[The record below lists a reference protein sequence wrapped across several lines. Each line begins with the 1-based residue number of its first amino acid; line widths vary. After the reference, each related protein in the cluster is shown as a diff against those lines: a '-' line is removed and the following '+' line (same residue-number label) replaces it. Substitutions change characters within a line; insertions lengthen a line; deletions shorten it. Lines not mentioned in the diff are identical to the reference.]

1 MKKVKNT
8 KKLGVAMLSLVAA
21 ISIGATAI
29 SAASYGIANAATNVT
44 YDKVKDPDSLAAR
57 FTIGEKVEMEAGYIA
72 PSYMMAEATA
82 NSGVYF
88 NFTEENSFVTV
99 KKTYKPNELEKLLS
113 FIPIVDQSKV
123 GTSADIENFTVIIYD
138 SASPDKKITFTSH
151 NYDSNWIKSNYS
163 GLTVAYS
170 YEQLAFEKNEDG
182 TNKLDKD
189 GNPIPIYVLDKDG
202 NPTTTQ
208 AKEVVSQIP
217 AGLTHSGATNVS
229 STGEN
234 PIMRKDHG
242 KLITSGYAGSKSG
255 TKAINLGYIQN
266 GTDVKATATPRQNAS
281 TDTDVL
287 RDFKQEV
294 FYVHDATHEGRGG
307 GSDEEWEKLQSGSA
321 IDKDFTFEGFNSNA
335 NLKIKFGVTKGSG
348 AILVSNLCG
357 EDISNPIKAG
367 KTFKGFA
374 GLNYTIPAPKFYEYN
389 KAGEGFTNGDLT
401 YVLTD
406 KDGKVIDT
414 NDTSVEKDANSAQIA
429 TTLTSGSVYNFKTE
443 GVYTMT
449 YTYIYNGAS
458 GKEKYVGKYEIEVM
472 PKDEFATVDIAYASE
487 MDGISRR
494 NATVGMIFDIGAT
507 STSYIY
513 NIVDESKIKLEILVD
528 NAPLATF
535 DNLEANKLYQ
545 FNKAGVYTFNYY
557 AIDDVFNATSE
568 ALTCLYT
575 KTVVISNNYHAL
587 EVPAKTSLSEGDALN
602 NLKID
607 KNIVKFYDSAKLS
620 GLTNGEIYMA
630 VKVPGATE
638 FAELTDTQK
647 ENGYNFAKG
656 VYGDYEFIY
665 LAEYTVNSEQRS
677 VPEQLEES
685 DNIKKIGD
693 KYYYSFTV
701 TVCDTSSPTIYLVG
715 EDYLTGATKI
725 SSNANAHTYQV
736 IKGTKVEFAKLQA
749 LDFIGS
755 TSDYSDQIALTVTK
769 DGTVLGAETATYASN
784 RNAYSYTFASAGQYI
799 FKFTVTD
806 GSSEDT
812 ISLIVDVEEEFYS
825 ISSNVE
831 FKDLYSTADLINVNS
846 FDVVTSKGAI
856 ASNATKQF
864 IVTKDGETV
873 YTNNVLNFNPQN
885 AGEYQI
891 DFVAKIG
898 SNEVAK
904 KSFTISVE
912 DKSAPVIEVKGKVIK
927 SALLGEE
934 IEIASMVAKDNDDTD
949 SILVNSISITFNGK
963 EVNAFRGKLNPTEV
977 GVYTVKLTSTDTKGN
992 VSTYVY
998 EIEIIDGAKLNE
1010 GKVIGVDVWALIL
1023 GAVGIVL
1030 VVTTLVV
1037 LFAVVLKKPKT
1048 VEVADT
1054 TDVADTT
1061 TTTDETNE

>member
-1 MKKVKNT
+1 
-8 KKLGVAMLSLVAA
+8 
-21 ISIGATAI
+21 
-29 SAASYGIANAATNVT
+29 
-44 YDKVKDPDSLAAR
+44 
-57 FTIGEKVEMEAGYIA
+57 
-72 PSYMMAEATA
+72 
-82 NSGVYF
+82 
-88 NFTEENSFVTV
+88 
-99 KKTYKPNELEKLLS
+99 
-113 FIPIVDQSKV
+113 
-123 GTSADIENFTVIIYD
+123 
-138 SASPDKKITFTSH
+138 
-151 NYDSNWIKSNYS
+151 
-163 GLTVAYS
+163 
-170 YEQLAFEKNEDG
+170 
-182 TNKLDKD
+182 
-189 GNPIPIYVLDKDG
+189 
-202 NPTTTQ
+202 
-208 AKEVVSQIP
+208 
-217 AGLTHSGATNVS
+217 
-229 STGEN
+229 
-234 PIMRKDHG
+234 
-242 KLITSGYAGSKSG
+242 
-255 TKAINLGYIQN
+255 
-266 GTDVKATATPRQNAS
+266 
-281 TDTDVL
+281 
-287 RDFKQEV
+287 
-294 FYVHDATHEGRGG
+294 
-307 GSDEEWEKLQSGSA
+307 
-321 IDKDFTFEGFNSNA
+321 
-335 NLKIKFGVTKGSG
+335 
-348 AILVSNLCG
+348 
-357 EDISNPIKAG
+357 
-367 KTFKGFA
+367 
-374 GLNYTIPAPKFYEYN
+374 
-389 KAGEGFTNGDLT
+389 
-401 YVLTD
+401 
-406 KDGKVIDT
+406 
-414 NDTSVEKDANSAQIA
+414 
-429 TTLTSGSVYNFKTE
+429 
-443 GVYTMT
+443 
-449 YTYIYNGAS
+449 
-458 GKEKYVGKYEIEVM
+458 
-472 PKDEFATVDIAYASE
+472 
-487 MDGISRR
+487 
-494 NATVGMIFDIGAT
+494 
-507 STSYIY
+507 
-513 NIVDESKIKLEILVD
+513 
-528 NAPLATF
+528 
-535 DNLEANKLYQ
+535 
-545 FNKAGVYTFNYY
+545 
-557 AIDDVFNATSE
+557 
-568 ALTCLYT
+568 
-575 KTVVISNNYHAL
+575 
-587 EVPAKTSLSEGDALN
+587 
-602 NLKID
+602 
-607 KNIVKFYDSAKLS
+607 
-620 GLTNGEIYMA
+620 MA

-701 TVCDTSSPTIYLVG
+701 TVCDSSSPTIYLVG

-769 DGTVLGAETATYASN
+769 DG
-784 RNAYSYTFASAGQYI
+784 
-799 FKFTVTD
+799 
-806 GSSEDT
+806 
-812 ISLIVDVEEEFYS
+812 
-825 ISSNVE
+825 
-831 FKDLYSTADLINVNS
+831 
-846 FDVVTSKGAI
+846 
-856 ASNATKQF
+856 
-864 IVTKDGETV
+864 ETV

-912 DKSAPVIEVKGKVIK
+912 DKFAPVIEVKGKVIK

-1054 TDVADTT
+1054 TVVDDTT